1 MGKFLKSFNYVAIIS
16 GLFISLLITIILKFF
31 IGSLALFLLPL
42 MASIISVFLANES
55 EYING
60 ITTGLLAGLI
70 SIIWIG
76 PFFLLLGPL
85 GGFLGVLLNKYLN
98 KSNLKPTLGKKNAE
112 NRLYPI
118 NNIIN
123 NLKLN
128 KTIIVIAA
136 VLLGIILIWGVFT
149 MPTIEE
155 SPIDK
160 DPVINN
166 TTENNQTL
174 PNPEDVTLRQNLTK
188 SLELF
193 FSNFNLMFKENGVS
207 NGYILNTIQ
216 IVSLNKTSANQV
228 QITVNLTR
236 IPSNGGQFN
245 SVWNGP
251 FYLVNGTWVD
261 KGEFVQIHSYNSTSG
276 KDTL

>member
-1 MGKFLKSFNYVAIIS
+1 MGKFLKSFNYVAVIS

-42 MASIISVFLANES
+42 MASLISVFLANES

-60 ITTGLLAGLI
+60 IITGLLAGLI

-85 GGFLGVLLNKYLN
+85 GGFLGIILNRYLN
-98 KSNLKPTLGKKNAE
+98 KGNIKPNLGKKNTE
-112 NRLYPI
+112 NRLNPI
-118 NNIIN
+118 KNIIN

-149 MPTIEE
+149 IPTIDE
-155 SPIDK
+155 SNIDK
-160 DPVINN
+160 VPVVNN
-166 TTENNQTL
+166 TTKNNQTI
-174 PNPEDVTLRQNLTK
+174 PNPEDVALRQSLKK

-193 FSNFNLMFKENGVS
+193 FSNFNLMFNQNGVS

-216 IVSLNKTSANQV
+216 IVSLNKTSDNQV

-236 IPSNGGQFN
+236 ITNTGGQFN

>member
-1 MGKFLKSFNYVAIIS
+1 LGKFLKSFNYVAIIS

>member
-1 MGKFLKSFNYVAIIS
+1 MGKFLKSFNYGAIII

-42 MASIISVFLANES
+42 MASLISVFLANES
-55 EYING
+55 EFING

-85 GGFLGVLLNKYLN
+85 GGFLGTILNQYLN
-98 KSNLKPTLGKKNAE
+98 KDYIKPTLGKKNTE
-112 NRLYPI
+112 NRLDPI

-123 NLKLN
+123 NLKIN
-128 KTIIVIAA
+128 KIIIVIVA
-136 VLLGIILIWGVFT
+136 VLLGIILIWGVFYI
-149 MPTIEE
+149 PTIDE

-160 DPVINN
+160 DPLINN
-166 TTENNQTL
+166 TTENNQTH
-174 PNPEDVTLRQNLTK
+174 PNPEDVALRQNLTK

>member
-1 MGKFLKSFNYVAIIS
+1 MGKFLKSFNYGAIII

-60 ITTGLLAGLI
+60 IANGLLAGLI

-85 GGFLGVLLNKYLN
+85 GGFLGAILNQYLN
-98 KSNLKPTLGKKNAE
+98 KGDIKPILGKKNIE
-112 NRLYPI
+112 NRLNPI

-128 KTIIVIAA
+128 KIIIVIAT
-136 VLLGIILIWGVFT
+136 VLLGIILIWGVFSI
-149 MPTIEE
+149 PTIEE

-166 TTENNQTL
+166 TTENNQTP
-174 PNPEDVTLRQNLTK
+174 PNPEEVALRQNLTK

-236 IPSNGGQFN
+236 ISSNGGQFN